1 IMAHLLGSEYCLK
14 SLSSDARDLHNVL
27 QELIAKAGPVPV
39 MSWKFPDKKACDLDI
54 PYLLQQY
61 AFCMDEPEA
70 NQVSHIVLLELVIDR
85 YNLLLQVLS
94 QFILTHL
101 PAEAGQSSGSQTH
114 AGGSSLGLAAKKFWN
129 RMGQMSLLV
138 RQLTD
143 EARLSELR
151 QQQQK
156 EEVSQNVVKSN
167 KTDQSPIRSA
177 VPNSTKSCQTVE
189 TAFVP
194 CDSCSE
200 VQHGFS
206 RISAHLSALCEK
218 ERLPSSLRIYR
229 AQLQQA
235 NGGFDGDWLAAS
247 DLVRWS
253 VELEKEANRLVK
265 HFNQV
270 SDTSAQLKRQNA
282 DLTAALEQAKTRE
295 VKFDQERAA
304 DAEKAAKSRRELESK
319 MDKLVKQYEATVDQV
334 SSANKA
340 LEASKLQLMKD
351 IEAAKKSIEQQEEL
365 IKLLDRVKNRVKQ
378 VSKRDDLSLE
388 DLELAVGSVGERLTD
403 LTDQLCQARE
413 ETQAAATQCENLA
426 RQNESLQAKHRMTA
440 ERVAELSAE
449 NEQLKEALDEL
460 EEFKDN
466 HRSSGKD
473 LEKELVAA
481 KMQNKES
488 EMLIKTLT
496 EAQDN
501 LTLSVQRLKSQVSDL
516 QTSLQKSED
525 EKRLLIEYPDLN
537 GPVNQDVEGTGDPL
551 ADMRQ
556 QVFANET
563 RIRLLTEQ
571 TSSMRRALERV
582 GKRPELPASS
592 EQVDQHEDDSM
603 HLPPIHQPV
612 SKPPPA
618 PAAARQGAWQQ
629 KQQPHQAAFQ
639 AGKDVED
646 ERSDSDSSSH
656 QEQPFGSRQSAR
668 RISDP
673 VPLWQLQRQQQQ
685 QQEHQQQAHS
695 RPPQMPSDQAKRSGS
710 AGRPNSAASGAAK
723 GANSGNSSTSA
734 LQAYKRAKAATGSA
748 ASSSSASPALAW
760 SASPR
765 REIVYPCA
773 KCNKS
778 FKLKSDLAVHK
789 NYCSGKT

>member
-1 IMAHLLGSEYCLK
+1 VRHVGQAVKNVQAAQIGQAKRLAGKVLTASLLEKVNQARQQLRSLLSLELLQQIRLLILGSHHELDKLHENVVKLAHRSLNQISQHQKQQPTIMAHLLGSEYCLK

-54 PYLLQQY
+54 PYLLQHD
-61 AFCMDEPEA
+61 ARDLH
-70 NQVSHIVLLELVIDR
+70 NVLQELIAKAGPVPVMSWKFPDKKACDLDIPYLLQQ

-156 EEVSQNVVKSN
+156 EE
-167 KTDQSPIRSA
+167 
-177 VPNSTKSCQTVE
+177 
-189 TAFVP
+189 F
-194 CDSCSE
+194 CSE

-247 DLVRWS
+247 DL
-253 VELEKEANRLVK
+253 
-265 HFNQV
+265 
-270 SDTSAQLKRQNA
+270 NA

-295 VKFDQERAA
+295 VKFDQDRAA

-319 MDKLVKQYEATVDQV
+319 MDKLVKQYEATVDQL

-388 DLELAVGSVGERLTD
+388 DLELA
-403 LTDQLCQARE
+403 
-413 ETQAAATQCENLA
+413 
-426 RQNESLQAKHRMTA
+426 
-440 ERVAELSAE
+440 
-449 NEQLKEALDEL
+449 
-460 EEFKDN
+460 
-466 HRSSGKD
+466 
-473 LEKELVAA
+473 
-481 KMQNKES
+481 
-488 EMLIKTLT
+488 
-496 EAQDN
+496 
-501 LTLSVQRLKSQVSDL
+501 RLKSQVSDL
-516 QTSLQKSED
+516 QTALQKSED

-537 GPVNQDVEGTGDPL
+537 GPVNQDVE
-551 ADMRQ
+551 
-556 QVFANET
+556 
-563 RIRLLTEQ
+563 
-571 TSSMRRALERV
+571 
-582 GKRPELPASS
+582 
-592 EQVDQHEDDSM
+592 
-603 HLPPIHQPV
+603 
-612 SKPPPA
+612 
-618 PAAARQGAWQQ
+618 
-629 KQQPHQAAFQ
+629 
-639 AGKDVED
+639 
-646 ERSDSDSSSH
+646 
-656 QEQPFGSRQSAR
+656 
-668 RISDP
+668 
-673 VPLWQLQRQQQQ
+673 
-685 QQEHQQQAHS
+685 
-695 RPPQMPSDQAKRSGS
+695 
-710 AGRPNSAASGAAK
+710 ASGRAK
-723 GANSGNSSTSA
+723 GAPQRNSSTSV
-734 LQAYKRAKAATGSA
+734 
-748 ASSSSASPALAW
+748 SSASLQA
-760 SASPR
+760 
-765 REIVYPCA
+765 
-773 KCNKS
+773 
-778 FKLKSDLAVHK
+778 
-789 NYCSGKT
+789 G

>member
-1 IMAHLLGSEYCLK
+1 MAHLLGSEYCLK

-70 NQVSHIVLLELVIDR
+70 NQVSHIVLLELVQSAATSAVPVYPD
-85 YNLLLQVLS
+85 S
-94 QFILTHL
+94 S

-156 EEVSQNVVKSN
+156 EEKQHSYPATVAL
-167 KTDQSPIRSA
+167 RC
-177 VPNSTKSCQTVE
+177 ST
-189 TAFVP
+189 
-194 CDSCSE
+194 
-200 VQHGFS
+200 GFPA
-206 RISAHLSALCEK
+206 ISAHLLSALCEK

-282 DLTAALEQAKTRE
+282 DADRSPGTSENSRGQIRPGSSGRCRKSGQIPAGARIENGQAG
-295 VKFDQERAA
+295 QA
-304 DAEKAAKSRRELESK
+304 
-319 MDKLVKQYEATVDQV
+319 
-334 SSANKA
+334 
-340 LEASKLQLMKD
+340 LMKD

-403 LTDQLCQARE
+403 LTDQRRC
-413 ETQAAATQCENLA
+413 
-426 RQNESLQAKHRMTA
+426 K
-440 ERVAELSAE
+440 
-449 NEQLKEALDEL
+449 
-460 EEFKDN
+460 
-466 HRSSGKD
+466 
-473 LEKELVAA
+473 
-481 KMQNKES
+481 
-488 EMLIKTLT
+488 
-496 EAQDN
+496 
-501 LTLSVQRLKSQVSDL
+501 
-516 QTSLQKSED
+516 KSED

-582 GKRPELPASS
+582 
-592 EQVDQHEDDSM
+592 
-603 HLPPIHQPV
+603 
-612 SKPPPA
+612 
-618 PAAARQGAWQQ
+618 WQE
-629 KQQPHQAAFQ
+629 A
-639 AGKDVED
+639 
-646 ERSDSDSSSH
+646 
-656 QEQPFGSRQSAR
+656 
-668 RISDP
+668 
-673 VPLWQLQRQQQQ
+673 
-685 QQEHQQQAHS
+685 
-695 RPPQMPSDQAKRSGS
+695 
-710 AGRPNSAASGAAK
+710 
-723 GANSGNSSTSA
+723 
-734 LQAYKRAKAATGSA
+734 
-748 ASSSSASPALAW
+748 
-760 SASPR
+760 
-765 REIVYPCA
+765 
-773 KCNKS
+773 
-778 FKLKSDLAVHK
+778 
-789 NYCSGKT
+789 

>member
-1 IMAHLLGSEYCLK
+1 MAHLLGSEYCLK

-70 NQVSHIVLLELVIDR
+70 N
-85 YNLLLQVLS
+85 

-247 DLVRWS
+247 DL
-253 VELEKEANRLVK
+253 
-265 HFNQV
+265 
-270 SDTSAQLKRQNA
+270 
-282 DLTAALEQAKTRE
+282 
-295 VKFDQERAA
+295 ERAA

-466 HRSSGKD
+466 HRSS
-473 LEKELVAA
+473 
-481 KMQNKES
+481 
-488 EMLIKTLT
+488 

-537 GPVNQDVEGTGDPL
+537 GPVNQDVE
-551 ADMRQ
+551 
-556 QVFANET
+556 
-563 RIRLLTEQ
+563 
-571 TSSMRRALERV
+571 
-582 GKRPELPASS
+582 
-592 EQVDQHEDDSM
+592 
-603 HLPPIHQPV
+603 
-612 SKPPPA
+612 
-618 PAAARQGAWQQ
+618 
-629 KQQPHQAAFQ
+629 
-639 AGKDVED
+639 
-646 ERSDSDSSSH
+646 
-656 QEQPFGSRQSAR
+656 
-668 RISDP
+668 
-673 VPLWQLQRQQQQ
+673 
-685 QQEHQQQAHS
+685 
-695 RPPQMPSDQAKRSGS
+695 
-710 AGRPNSAASGAAK
+710 
-723 GANSGNSSTSA
+723 
-734 LQAYKRAKAATGSA
+734 
-748 ASSSSASPALAW
+748 
-760 SASPR
+760 
-765 REIVYPCA
+765 
-773 KCNKS
+773 
-778 FKLKSDLAVHK
+778 
-789 NYCSGKT
+789 